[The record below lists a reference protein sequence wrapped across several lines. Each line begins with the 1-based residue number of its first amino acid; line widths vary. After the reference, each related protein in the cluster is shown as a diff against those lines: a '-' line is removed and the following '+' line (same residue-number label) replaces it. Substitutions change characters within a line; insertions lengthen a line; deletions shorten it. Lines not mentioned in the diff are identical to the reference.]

1 MGKGPGSA
9 YYKWNKSVTQI
20 FHIGQPSHGDDRK
33 TTLKHLVF
41 AYETFDK
48 DYMDFNYFL
57 SILSLI
63 TIYKTYYVSEQNN
76 KMI

>member
-1 MGKGPGSA
+1 MK
-9 YYKWNKSVTQI
+9 YQDNI
-20 FHIGQPSHGDDRK
+20 
-33 TTLKHLVF
+33 TLKHLVF

-48 DYMDFNYFL
+48 DYMNFNYFL

-76 KMI
+76 KMIWYYTL